1 MENYNNNRT
10 LYISN
15 LNERVPIKG
24 RFIET
29 FLNTFLIKKIELRK
43 ALLAVFS
50 HCGKVADI
58 FASRRYKLRGQA
70 WIIYGD
76 SQSAATALQ
85 LLQGLPFYSKPMVFK
100 LFLILYLR

>member
-29 FLNTFLIKKIELRK
+29 FLNTFDKKNRTSKSSTRRVFTLRQ
-43 ALLAVFS
+43 
-50 HCGKVADI
+50 
-58 FASRRYKLRGQA
+58 SRG
-70 WIIYGD
+70 
-76 SQSAATALQ
+76 
-85 LLQGLPFYSKPMVFK
+85 
-100 LFLILYLR
+100 YLCV